1 MMKKTKRLGRSRTTG
16 FDVALYVV
24 FGILALLT
32 LFPFYNV
39 VILSFSNTVA
49 SAKHVPYLLPHVF
62 DLTGYKTIIQDKNFV
77 SALLVSL
84 FVTVAGV
91 LLNLYLSVTGA
102 YALSK
107 KDLPG
112 RKGILAVIL
121 FTMLFGGGLVPTY
134 MIIKQ
139 FGLVNNIWS
148 MILPTAISTYYL
160 IIMKNYFLNLPP
172 GLLEAAYLD
181 GASEWTVLWKI
192 AIPIS
197 KPFLATFAL
206 FYCVERWN
214 EWYNAMLYISDAK
227 LRPLQIY
234 LREILINLNTQLSA
248 QAQQM
253 ISNTTKVSSSAIQMA
268 AIVITTVPIMLVY
281 PYLQRYF
288 VNGVMVGGL
297 KE

>member
-1 MMKKTKRLGRSRTTG
+1 MKKKKRLNRSRTTG
-16 FDVALYVV
+16 FDIVLYIV
-24 FGILALLT
+24 FGIFGLIT

-39 VILSFSNTVA
+39 IIVSLSNTVA
-49 SAKHVPYLLPHVF
+49 SAKHVPYLLPYVF
-62 DLTGYKTIIQDKNFV
+62 DLTGYKTIMQDKNFV
-77 SALLVSL
+77 NALGVSL
-84 FVTVAGV
+84 FVTIVGV
-91 LLNLYLSVTGA
+91 VINLFLSVTGA

-107 KDLPG
+107 KNLPG
-112 RKGILAVIL
+112 RKFMLGMIL
-121 FTMLFGGGLVPTY
+121 FTMLFSGGLVPTY

-139 FGLVNNIWS
+139 YGLVNSIWS
-148 MILPTAISTYYL
+148 MIIPTAISTYYL
-160 IIMKNYFLNLPP
+160 IIMKNYFLNLPQ

-181 GASEWTVLWKI
+181 GANEWQVLWKI
-192 AIPIS
+192 VIPIS

-214 EWYNAMLYISDAK
+214 EWYNAMLYISKQA

-234 LREILINLNTQLSA
+234 LREILINMNSQLSA

-253 ISNTTKVSSSAIQMA
+253 IAGTMKASSTAIQMA
-268 AIVITTVPIMLVY
+268 AIIITTVPIMLVY
-281 PYLQRYF
+281 PYLQKYF

>member
-1 MMKKTKRLGRSRTTG
+1 MKKTKRLGRSRTTG
-16 FDVALYVV
+16 FDVALYIV

-49 SAKHVPYLLPHVF
+49 SAKHVPYLLPYVF

-84 FVTVAGV
+84 FVTVVGV
-91 LLNLYLSVTGA
+91 VLNLYLSVTGA

-107 KDLPG
+107 RDLPG
-112 RKGILAVIL
+112 RKAILTVIL

-160 IIMKNYFLNLPP
+160 IIMKNYFLNLPQ

-253 ISNTTKVSSSAIQMA
+253 ISSTSKVSSNAIQMA

>member
-1 MMKKTKRLGRSRTTG
+1 MKKSKKLSRSRNTT
-16 FDVALYVV
+16 FDIVLYVV
-24 FGILALLT
+24 FGLLALLT
-32 LFPFYNV
+32 LYPFYNV
-39 VILSFSNTVA
+39 VIMSFSNTVA
-49 SAKHVPYLLPHVF
+49 SAKHVPYLLLYVL
-62 DLTGYKTIIQDKNFV
+62 DITGYRTIIQDSKFV

-84 FVTVAGV
+84 FVTVVGLV
-91 LLNLYLSVTGA
+91 INMLLSVVGA
-102 YALSK
+102 YVLSK
-107 KDLPG
+107 RELPG
-112 RKGILAVIL
+112 RKLMLKLIL
-121 FTMLFGGGLVPTY
+121 FTMLFSGGLVPTY

-139 FGLVNNIWS
+139 YHLINSIWS

-160 IIMKNYFLNLPP
+160 IIMKNYFLELPQ
-172 GLLEAAYLD
+172 GLMEAAYLD
-181 GASEWTVLWKI
+181 GANDWVVLWKI

-206 FYCVERWN
+206 FYSVERWN
-214 EWYNAMLYISDAK
+214 EWYNAMLYISESS

-234 LREILINLNTQLSA
+234 LREILINLNSQLSA

-253 ISNTTKVSSSAIQMA
+253 ISSTTKVSSKAIQMA

-281 PYLQRYF
+281 PYLQKYF

>member
-1 MMKKTKRLGRSRTTG
+1 MKNRKRLKGIRTTS
-16 FDVALYVV
+16 FDVILYIV
-24 FGILALLT
+24 FGVFALIT

-39 VILSFSNTVA
+39 IILSFSNTIA

-62 DLTGYKTIIQDKNFV
+62 DLTGYKTIIQDHNFV
-77 SALLVSL
+77 SALGVSL
-84 FVTVAGV
+84 FVTIVGV
-91 LLNLYLSVTGA
+91 LINLFLSVTGA

-112 RKGILAVIL
+112 RNIMLSMIL
-121 FTMLFGGGLVPTY
+121 FTMLFNGGLVPTY
-134 MIIKQ
+134 MIVKQ
-139 FGLVNNIWS
+139 YGLINSIWS
-148 MILPTAISTYYL
+148 MIFPTAISTYYL
-160 IIMKNYFLNLPP
+160 IIMKNYFLNLPQ

-181 GASEWTVLWKI
+181 GANEWQVLWKVV
-192 AIPIS
+192 IPIS

-214 EWYNAMLYISDAK
+214 EWYNAMLYISEQS

-234 LREILINLNTQLSA
+234 LREILINMNSQLSA

-253 ISNTTKVSSSAIQMA
+253 ISGTAKASSTAIQMA
-268 AIVITTVPIMLVY
+268 AIIITTVPIMLVY
-281 PYLQRYF
+281 PYLQKHF

>member
-1 MMKKTKRLGRSRTTG
+1 MKKTKRLGRSRTTG
-16 FDVALYVV
+16 FDVALYIV

-49 SAKHVPYLLPHVF
+49 SAKHVPYLLPYVF

-84 FVTVAGV
+84 FVTIVGV

-160 IIMKNYFLNLPP
+160 IIMKNYFLNLPQ

-234 LREILINLNTQLSA
+234 LREILINMNSQLSA

-253 ISNTTKVSSSAIQMA
+253 ISSTTKVSSSAIQMA

>member
-1 MMKKTKRLGRSRTTG
+1 MKKTKRLGRSRTTG